1 MNPIVELFIKDFT
14 KEVME
19 ENAAIFAGAGLSM
32 SVGYVSWAKLLEPIA
47 QEIGLDVNK
56 ENDLVSLAQYYCNE
70 NQGNRGRINQI
81 ILDEFS
87 RKVDLTENHKILAR
101 LPIHTYW
108 TTNYDRLIEKALE
121 EENKIADVK
130 YTVKQLATTKVKRD
144 GVVYKMH
151 GDVEHPSEAVLI
163 KDDYEKY
170 SIKMDPYIKALSGD
184 LVSKTF
190 LFVGFSF
197 TDPNLDYI
205 LSRVRS
211 AYERDQRRHYCL
223 IKKEERRP
231 DELEADFEYRVR
243 KQELFISDLSRFNI
257 KTIVLNN
264 YNEITEILQR
274 IENNIKTKTVFLSG
288 SAVEYNHW
296 ETEHAEQFIHQLS
309 KELIRKDFN
318 IVSGFGLGV
327 GSFVINGVLEE
338 LYMNQGTI
346 DDDRL
351 ILRPFPQGKK
361 GEGQWDKYRRDMIT
375 RTGVSIFLY
384 GNKIDKGQVVKAKG
398 VQSEFNIS
406 FEQNNYVVPVGATG
420 YIAKDLWNKV
430 NEEFETNYPGAGARM
445 KKLFGELNN
454 EALSI
459 EELINTIIEF
469 VEILSN

>member
-144 GVVYKMH
+144 AVVYKMH
-151 GDVEHPSEAVLI
+151 GDVKHPSEAVLI

-361 GEGQWDKYRRDMIT
+361 GEEQWDKYRRDMIT

-430 NEEFETNYPGAGARM
+430 NEEFETYYPGADARM